1 MKIISYQNNLINH
14 CSNRLDCY
22 KIFRM
27 IEMKNNV
34 YVSNKE
40 FASLPS
46 IFFHK
51 MPKMK
56 CFVYSSSPMTFI
68 VNNKKK
74 CCSILYF
81 IENLMLGFVFLVFEA
96 KTILNVFYIN
106 LQANNQE
113 SKIRTC
119 FICTICVR
127 HKIVDFTVC
136 VF

>member
-1 MKIISYQNNLINH
+1 
-14 CSNRLDCY
+14 
-22 KIFRM
+22 
-27 IEMKNNV
+27 
-34 YVSNKE
+34 
-40 FASLPS
+40 
-46 IFFHK
+46 
-51 MPKMK
+51 
-56 CFVYSSSPMTFI
+56 MTFI
-68 VNNKKK
+68 MNNKKK

-113 SKIRTC
+113 SKMRTC